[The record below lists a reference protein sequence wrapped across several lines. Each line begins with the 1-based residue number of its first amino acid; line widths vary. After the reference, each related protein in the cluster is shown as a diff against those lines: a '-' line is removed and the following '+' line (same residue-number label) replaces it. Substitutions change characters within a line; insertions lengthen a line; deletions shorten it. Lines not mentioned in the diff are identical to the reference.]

1 MSDLPIYKFG
11 IPFDNI
17 KIIFNSLVGDPRYHF
32 RPDGIKYLYAH
43 SEFDKDVFKVDTDP
57 YMENVNQIYAEQAI
71 SKDSFNS
78 IEEFGPLFYEF
89 GLNSLT
95 QIAASILKTNALG
108 RSILCNNFRVAN
120 DKLGIVFGKFFK
132 EFLKITG
139 IKVDKDGFYLYKNEE
154 IAHLEFEKL
163 IEDLDFYYDS
173 SIINESSYNEFGNIL
188 SATYLALTLYLNG
201 VIINMGNKLGIELA
215 TIYSEENDVAIDQF
229 GNNLIGSSSI
239 EEDSK
244 FKLISLIYT
253 HYLMTQF
260 YEDKTGFNFKD
271 PYIKIFYNI
280 GEKIS
285 KMGIDS
291 LGEEMD
297 ITHLT
302 QSDLI
307 RNSKITMLSVLTPVS
322 VMKDSA
328 IFDTGLFEHEIADMS
343 TVALQIVN
351 YLVYDEQDKLKLLHS
366 PLCTYMMEDV
376 SETDVDVLYNH
387 FLDLVNTLP
396 HTISPKF
403 FYQIIVYA
411 AAFRFLKAK
420 KSGSVKEEA
429 ALGMY
434 QAEAILTFLY
444 RHWFDTRYFYQIG
457 GGFYSKDVRRNA
469 NEIKANLYIK
479 SSIYEYLIFA
489 HQLENNDFK
498 LDYNIKYFIGVFNR
512 AIVVINSDN
521 EDLTQAKNEVAN
533 LRFNTYGTDN
543 FDNNFKYINDSNY
556 ENYDDNVKLLNKGR
570 SLLEFYLTAKDNSPA
585 YGPKYLNEVLET
597 EFQTQSIDKLANY
610 ALEDSKYST
619 IYDCKLARALSANLD
634 KVLTDE
640 NSDDKFISYFNVFIK
655 YTIPIYLTHL
665 VFDKTTKNESD
676 NLGNTIKED
685 EKVLPNLQSQ
695 RLFNFL
701 NRS

>member
-32 RPDGIKYLYAH
+32 RPDGINCLYAH
-43 SEFDKDVFKVDTDP
+43 SEFDKDVFKVDSNY

-95 QIAASILKTNALG
+95 QIAASILGINPQG

-132 EFLKITG
+132 EFQKITG
-139 IKVDKDGFYLYKNEE
+139 IKVDKDGFYVYKNEE

-173 SIINESSYNEFGNIL
+173 SVVNESSYNEFGNIL

-201 VIINMGNKLGIELA
+201 VIINLGNKLGVELG
-215 TIYSEENDVAIDQF
+215 TLYGDENDISIEQL
-229 GNNLIGSSSI
+229 GNNLIGSAAI
-239 EEDSK
+239 DEDTK

-285 KMGIDS
+285 KMGIES

-302 QSDLI
+302 QSDLV

-322 VMKDSA
+322 AIKDSA
-328 IFDTGLFEHEIADMS
+328 IFDSGLFEHEIADMS
-343 TVALQIVN
+343 TAGLQIVN
-351 YLVYDEQDKLKLLHS
+351 YLVFSDTMKLLHS

-376 SETDVDVLYNH
+376 NETDVDVLYNH

-403 FYQIIVYA
+403 FYQIIIYA
-411 AAFRFLKAK
+411 ATFRFLKTK
-420 KSGSVKEEA
+420 KTGSVKEQA
-429 ALGMY
+429 VLGLY

-444 RHWFDTRYFYQIG
+444 RHWFDTRYYYPISS
-457 GGFYSKDVRRNA
+457 GFYSKDVRRNV
-469 NEIKANLYIK
+469 NEIKALLYVK

-489 HQLENNDFK
+489 HQLETNS
-498 LDYNIKYFIGVFNR
+498 LDCKFNIKYFIGVFNKTIT
-512 AIVVINSDN
+512 ALNSDN
-521 EDLTQAKNEVAN
+521 TDLTAIKNEVTN
-533 LRFNTYGTDN
+533 IRYNSYG
-543 FDNNFKYINDSNY
+543 FDNYENDIGFKYISDSNF
-556 ENYDDNVKLLNKGR
+556 EEYDNNVKLLNKGR
-570 SLLEFYLTAKDNSPA
+570 SLLEFYIAAKDNSSA

-597 EFQTQSIDKLANY
+597 EFQTQSMDKLADY
-610 ALEDSKYST
+610 ALEDGKYST
-619 IYDCKLARALSANLD
+619 IYDCKLARALSGNLS
-634 KVLTDE
+634 KVISDE
-640 NSDDKFISYFNVFIK
+640 SSDDKFIAYFNVFIK
-655 YTIPIYLTHL
+655 YTIPIYLAHL
-665 VFDKTTKNESD
+665 VFAKTTKNESD
-676 NLGNTIKED
+676 NLGNTIKE
-685 EKVLPNLQSQ
+685 EENVLPNLQSQ